1 MNIMHN
7 KPKHNLFKNTVYAL
21 EGLVDITKH
30 EASFK
35 WQILLFVLGTIL
47 AWFLPIAIGYKFVLS
62 ISLIIP
68 VLAEIINSAIERV
81 VDLVTQD
88 YHILAKQA
96 KDAGAAIVFV
106 SLVTLASIWGATLS
120 LAFGWM

>member
-1 MNIMHN
+1 MMHN

-35 WQILLFVLGTIL
+35 WQILLFVVGTVV
-47 AWFLPIAIGYKFVLS
+47 AWFLPIEIGYKFVLS

-96 KDAGAAIVFV
+96 KDAGAAIVFI
-106 SLVTLASIWGATLS
+106 SLLTLAAIWLATLA
-120 LAFGWM
+120 LAFGIIS

>member
-1 MNIMHN
+1 MHN

-35 WQILLFVLGTIL
+35 WQILLFVLGTIV
-47 AWFLPIAIGYKFVLS
+47 AWILPIEIGYKFILS

-68 VLAEIINSAIERV
+68 VLAEVINSAIERV

-96 KDAGAAIVFV
+96 KDAGAAIVFL
-106 SLVTLASIWGATLS
+106 SLITLAAIWLATLS
-120 LAFGWM
+120 IAFGVV

>member
-1 MNIMHN
+1 MHN

-35 WQILLFVLGTIL
+35 WQILLFVIGTAV
-47 AWFLPIAIGYKFVLS
+47 AWFLPIEIGYKFVLS

-106 SLVTLASIWGATLS
+106 SLLTLAAIWLATLS
-120 LAFGWM
+120 LAFGIV

>member
-1 MNIMHN
+1 MHN

-35 WQILLFVLGTIL
+35 WQILLFVIGTSV
-47 AWFLPIAIGYKFVLS
+47 AWFLPIETGYKFILS

-106 SLVTLASIWGATLS
+106 SLLTLAAIWLATLS
-120 LAFGWM
+120 LAFGII

>member
-1 MNIMHN
+1 MHN

-35 WQILLFVLGTIL
+35 WQILLFIVGTVV
-47 AWFLPIAIGYKFVLS
+47 AWMLPIETGYKFILS

-106 SLVTLASIWGATLS
+106 SLLTLAAIWFVTLA
-120 LAFGWM
+120 LAFGIV

>member
-1 MNIMHN
+1 MHN
-7 KPKHNLFKNTVYAL
+7 KPKHNLFKNTIYAL

-30 EASFK
+30 ETSFK
-35 WQILLFVLGTIL
+35 WQILLFVLGTVL
-47 AWFLPIAIGYKFVLS
+47 AWFLPIETGYKFILS

-106 SLVTLASIWGATLS
+106 SLLTLASIWAATLA
-120 LAFGWM
+120 LAFGII

>member
-1 MNIMHN
+1 MMHN

-35 WQILLFVLGTIL
+35 WQILLFVIGTIV
-47 AWFLPIAIGYKFVLS
+47 AWFLPIEIGYKFILS

-68 VLAEIINSAIERV
+68 VLAEVINSAIERV

-96 KDAGAAIVFV
+96 KDAGAAIVFI
-106 SLVTLASIWGATLS
+106 SLLTLAAIWLATLS
-120 LAFGWM
+120 IAFGII

>member
-1 MNIMHN
+1 MHN

-30 EASFK
+30 ETSFK
-35 WQILLFVLGTIL
+35 WQILLFVLGTVV
-47 AWFLPIAIGYKFVLS
+47 AWWLPIETGYKFVLS

-68 VLAEIINSAIERV
+68 VLAEVINSAIERV
-81 VDLVTQD
+81 VDLVTHD

-96 KDAGAAIVFV
+96 KDAGAAIVFL
-106 SLVTLASIWGATLS
+106 SLVTLAAIWLSTLS
-120 LAFGWM
+120 LAFGVIS

>member
-1 MNIMHN
+1 MHN

-35 WQILLFVLGTIL
+35 WQILLFVIGTAV
-47 AWFLPIAIGYKFVLS
+47 AWFLPIEIGYKFILS

-68 VLAEIINSAIERV
+68 VLAEVINSAIERV

-96 KDAGAAIVFV
+96 KDAGAAIVFI
-106 SLVTLASIWGATLS
+106 SLLTLASIWLSTLS
-120 LAFGWM
+120 IAFGII

>member
-1 MNIMHN
+1 MHN

-30 EASFK
+30 ETSFK
-35 WQILLFVLGTIL
+35 WQILLFVLGTVL
-47 AWFLPIAIGYKFVLS
+47 AWFLPIETGYKFILS

-106 SLVTLASIWGATLS
+106 SLLTLAAIWVATLA
-120 LAFGWM
+120 LAFGII

>member
-1 MNIMHN
+1 MHN

-35 WQILLFVLGTIL
+35 WQILLFVTGIVV
-47 AWFLPIAIGYKFVLS
+47 AWALPIEIGYKFVLS

-68 VLAEIINSAIERV
+68 VMAEIINSAIERV

-106 SLVTLASIWGATLS
+106 SLVTLAAIWISTLL
-120 LAFGWM
+120 LAFKLV

>member
-1 MNIMHN
+1 MHN

-35 WQILLFVLGTIL
+35 WQILLFVLGTAV
-47 AWFLPIAIGYKFVLS
+47 AWFLPIEIGYKFILS

-68 VLAEIINSAIERV
+68 VLAEVINSAIERV

-96 KDAGAAIVFV
+96 KDAGAAIVFL
-106 SLVTLASIWGATLS
+106 SLMTLAAIWLATLS
-120 LAFGWM
+120 IAFGLV

>member
-1 MNIMHN
+1 MHN

-35 WQILLFVLGTIL
+35 WQILLFIMGTVV
-47 AWFLPIAIGYKFVLS
+47 AWFLPIEIGYKFILS

-81 VDLVTQD
+81 VDLVTHD

-106 SLVTLASIWGATLS
+106 SLLTLAAIWLATLS
-120 LAFGWM
+120 LAFEIV

>member
-1 MNIMHN
+1 MHN

-21 EGLVDITKH
+21 EGLIDITKH

-35 WQILLFVLGTIL
+35 WQILLFVTGSIV
-47 AWFLPIAIGYKFVLS
+47 AWVLPIEIGYKFVLS

-68 VLAEIINSAIERV
+68 VMAEIINSAIERV

-106 SLVTLASIWGATLS
+106 SLVTLAAIWLSTLT
-120 LAFGWM
+120 LAFDLV

>member
-1 MNIMHN
+1 MHN

-35 WQILLFVLGTIL
+35 WQILLFVTGSIV
-47 AWFLPIAIGYKFVLS
+47 AWVLPIEIGYKFLLS

-68 VLAEIINSAIERV
+68 VMAEIINSAIERV

-106 SLVTLASIWGATLS
+106 SLVTLAAIWLSTLA
-120 LAFGWM
+120 LAFDLV

>member
-1 MNIMHN
+1 MHN

-30 EASFK
+30 ETSFK
-35 WQILLFVLGTIL
+35 WQILLFIVGTIV
-47 AWFLPIAIGYKFVLS
+47 AWFLPIETGYKFILS

-96 KDAGAAIVFV
+96 KDAGAAIVFI
-106 SLVTLASIWGATLS
+106 SLLTLAAIWLATLTI
-120 LAFGWM
+120 AFGIIG

>member
-1 MNIMHN
+1 MHN

-35 WQILLFVLGTIL
+35 WQILLFVVGTVV
-47 AWFLPIAIGYKFVLS
+47 AWLLPIELGYKFVLS

-88 YHILAKQA
+88 YRILAKQA

-106 SLVTLASIWGATLS
+106 SLLTLAAIWLATLA
-120 LAFGWM
+120 LAFGLL

>member
-1 MNIMHN
+1 MHN

-35 WQILLFVLGTIL
+35 WQILLFVLGTVV
-47 AWFLPIAIGYKFVLS
+47 AWMLPIEIGYKFILS
-62 ISLIIP
+62 ISLILP
-68 VLAEIINSAIERV
+68 VLAEVINSAIERV

-96 KDAGAAIVFV
+96 KDAGAAIVFL
-106 SLVTLASIWGATLS
+106 SLVTLAAIWFSTLA
-120 LAFGWM
+120 LAFGLLA